1 MLLGAPK
8 LVLGSPD
15 LAAGDSMCHGLLP
28 AGISFHV
35 SDHGTPFAAP
45 EKKSPSTSS
54 LSEALS
60 PAGRG
65 AVLLAFL
72 APIHGQHGALGGLCG
87 VSSVLTPGSSL
98 GWPAS
103 TASNAPCWKEL
114 GLPPPLLGVM
124 YSCPSV
130 APVGLGES

>member
-1 MLLGAPK
+1 M
-8 LVLGSPD
+8 LGSPD
-15 LAAGDSMCHGLLP
+15 LAAGGSMCHGLLP
-28 AGISFHV
+28 VGISFHI
-35 SDHGTPFAAP
+35 SDHVMPFAAP

-54 LSEALS
+54 PSEARS
-60 PAGRG
+60 PAGGG

-72 APIHGQHGALGGLCG
+72 APIHGQHGALGGLRG

-98 GWPAS
+98 GGPAS
-103 TASNAPCWKEL
+103 TASNAPGWREL